1 METTPCTVFFYFYLG
16 FIWLYVFTYLKP
28 NWICDMF
35 GDIEKVVTAIIIDL
49 FVSIEII
56 LEQTFE
62 LIFESLRPTLTNS
75 IYSFEKLLSRFLKKI
90 NNEIP
95 YFSTLSE
102 SDMID
107 LLIITLDNFFF
118 YPVNKIYVELIKE
131 ALIIMSIFIPM
142 FAWIK
147 SKISF
152 IRCLKECH
160 KKIWQW

>member
-1 METTPCTVFFYFYLG
+1 METTPCTFFFLFYLG
-16 FIWLYVFTYLKP
+16 FIWLYVFTCLKP

-35 GDIEKVVTAIIIDL
+35 GDIEKVVTTIMIDL

-62 LIFESLRPTLTNS
+62 LIFESFRSTLTNS

-95 YFSTLSE
+95 YLSTLSE
-102 SDMID
+102 SDVID

-142 FAWIK
+142 FAWIE

-160 KKIWQW
+160 KKIWRW

>member
-95 YFSTLSE
+95 YFSNLSE